1 MEWVSNAASDERDEV
16 RAPIRGLLLLGVA
29 ALVALGAASPVLALD
44 RPGAQP
50 SSNRWLAVVNYYRA
64 TAGLPR
70 VSEDEQLSRAAQKH
84 AEYMVRNDVVTHTE
98 NPGDPFFSVL
108 GNEAGTHSNVAGW
121 WGSEATDRDFV
132 EMWMVGP
139 FHAVG
144 ILRPNLEK
152 VGYGVARD
160 NRGLTAA
167 AALDVIHGLDHSSGG
182 GTDHPVV
189 WPATGTTQPLNNYY
203 GGEYP
208 DPLSSCRGYSA
219 PAGLPIVIQFES
231 EVRNVTYSFSRA
243 GNRLPACEVDA
254 RNYRN
259 PNASAQSLGRQLL
272 DGDNVVVVIPKEPL
286 EAGKTYVVKVTS
298 GSETARSRFSIS
310 R

>member
-1 MEWVSNAASDERDEV
+1 MGSNAASDERDEV

-29 ALVALGAASPVLALD
+29 ALVALSAASPVLALD
-44 RPGAQP
+44 ALDRMGSQP
-50 SSNRWLAVVNYYRA
+50 ASNRWLAVVNYYRA

-98 NPGDPFFSVL
+98 DPGDPFFSLL

-152 VGYGVARD
+152 VGYGVAHD
-160 NRGLTAA
+160 DKGLTSA
-167 AALDVIHGLDHSSGG
+167 AALDVIHGLDYSTRDVG
-182 GTDHPVV
+182 HPVV
-189 WPATGTTQPLNNYY
+189 WPAHGTTQPLNNYY

-208 DPLSSCRGYSA
+208 DPLSSCRGYSS
-219 PAGLPIVIQFES
+219 PAGLPIVIQFEND
-231 EVRNVTYSFSRA
+231 VRNVRYSFSRA
-243 GNRLPACEVDA
+243 GNRLPACGVDA

-259 PNASAQSLGRQLL
+259 PNAAAQSLGRQLL
-272 DGDNVVVVIPKEPL
+272 DGDNVVVVIPKDPL

-310 R
+310 P